1 MADNQK
7 VKVVFEIDRR
17 DYENVLFLLGTN
29 SNDKDEAEKAWMA
42 MTSEDVILKS
52 DSFASL
58 GISPQEMLAMF
69 VAAAVVTVENKVKQK

>member
-7 VKVVFEIDRR
+7 VKVVFEFDRR

-52 DSFASL
+52 GSFALL

>member
-7 VKVVFEIDRR
+7 VKVVFEFDRR

-58 GISPQEMLAMF
+58 GISPLEMLAMF

>member
-7 VKVVFEIDRR
+7 VKVVFEFDRR

-29 SNDKDEAEKAWMA
+29 SNDRDEAEKAWEV

-58 GISPQEMLAMF
+58 GVSPQEMLAMF
-69 VAAAVVTVENKVKQK
+69 VAGAVVTVENKVKQK

>member
-7 VKVVFEIDRR
+7 VKVVFEFDRR

>member
-7 VKVVFEIDRR
+7 VKVVFEFDRR

-29 SNDKDEAEKAWMA
+29 SNDKDEAEKAWME

>member
-7 VKVVFEIDRR
+7 VKVVFEFDRK
-17 DYENVLFLLGTN
+17 DYDNVLFLLGTN
-29 SNDKDEAEKAWMA
+29 SHNKDEVEIAWEV

-58 GISPQEMLAMF
+58 GITPQEMLAMF
-69 VAAAVVTVENKVKQK
+69 VAGAVITVEDQVKSM

>member
-7 VKVVFEIDRR
+7 VKVVFEFDRR

-52 DSFASL
+52 GSFASL

>member
-7 VKVVFEIDRR
+7 VKVVFEFDRR

-29 SNDKDEAEKAWMA
+29 SNDKNEAEKAWMA

-52 DSFASL
+52 GSFASL